1 MPCTATFINWNA
13 DPLTRIPCSR
23 FRDGHGKV
31 HEKGC
36 RCEKCAQA
44 LVEACEELRRNI
56 RTLSTL
62 LTMPVAPIVAEAD
75 PKAAALYAC
84 WFELRNEFVKEVTA
98 GRIEYPART
107 EVVKRAVAARR
118 PMTNYSLLCPE
129 CKRLV
134 PCVLTQVDVSIREAC
149 MTCGHVYQMVTVEML
164 RDLLTLGPDA
174 DRLADEALRQRLIRP
189 HAGQSTQYSEPYRQP
204 QRITDFHEGR
214 SHGRALV
221 SKGQAAYRAKE

>member
-1 MPCTATFINWNA
+1 MACTASFIDWND

-23 FRDGHGKV
+23 WRNGHGRL

-36 RCEKCAQA
+36 VCEKCKATLA
-44 LVEACEELRRNI
+44 LACEDLRRNL
-56 RTLSTL
+56 RALAAL
-62 LTMPVAPIVAEAD
+62 LGVPVPAVLAEAD
-75 PKAAALYAC
+75 VEPAALYVR
-84 WFELRNEFVKEVTA
+84 WFELRNEFIKEVTA
-98 GRIEYPART
+98 GRLAYPAKA

-118 PMTNYSLLCPE
+118 PMTNYALLCPE

-134 PCVLTQVDVSIREAC
+134 PCVLTPVDVSIREAC
-149 MTCGHVYQMVTVEML
+149 MTCGHVYQVVAVEAL

-189 HAGQSTQYSEPYRQP
+189 HGVKATEYVEPYRQP
-204 QRITDFHEGR
+204 QRITEFHEGR

-221 SKGQAAYRAKE
+221 ARSQAAYRTR